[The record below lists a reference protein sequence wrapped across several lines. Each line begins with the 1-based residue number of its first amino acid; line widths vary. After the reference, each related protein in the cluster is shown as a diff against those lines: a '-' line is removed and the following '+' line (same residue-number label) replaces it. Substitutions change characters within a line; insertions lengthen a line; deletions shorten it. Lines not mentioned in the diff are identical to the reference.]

1 MYFFYGIKNSKENPE
16 IKAQLEKK
24 QQKEKS
30 KLLNQYNEY
39 RQRHTSSGSSSGRTS
54 PSKNP
59 TNTSL
64 LRSSLSY
71 QSPTDFSSVD
81 QTCLK
86 LGQDFQD
93 KRSPSFRRREE
104 MDSHREVTGARMNS
118 FYNKNQKKRSVSRK
132 VRGSF
137 CTNEFLL
144 IDQNFAPCFH
154 RNPDLSLSIKTSSDK
169 LPWDRET
176 TLTNQQIPQISSKT
190 SNHSFAPRFS
200 LDDSNDTSQNIDK
213 KKEKS
218 LYNQS
223 YASRAGT
230 GGWTSY
236 DPGMIVS
243 GNEAG
248 PAYGVNMHRANKSLI
263 KKRDRDYSQV
273 KIV

>member
-86 LGQDFQD
+86 LGQDVQD

-132 VRGSF
+132 VRGPF
-137 CTNEFLL
+137 VKYLL
-144 IDQNFAPCFH
+144 FDQNFALHFDRKIQPFPFH
-154 RNPDLSLSIKTSSDK
+154 QNQLRQTPLGPRNYPNQ
-169 LPWDRET
+169 P
-176 TLTNQQIPQISSKT
+176 TNPTNI
-190 SNHSFAPRFS
+190 F
-200 LDDSNDTSQNIDK
+200 QNL
-213 KKEKS
+213 KS
-218 LYNQS
+218 LF
-223 YASRAGT
+223 R
-230 GGWTSY
+230 
-236 DPGMIVS
+236 P
-243 GNEAG
+243 
-248 PAYGVNMHRANKSLI
+248 
-263 KKRDRDYSQV
+263 
-273 KIV
+273 